1 MKYWWILFSLF
12 LFGCNEEAH
21 EIPDINQAVSLISQ
35 ENKPN
40 FDVGYADL
48 NSDGLDD
55 AIVMLK
61 GMNWCGSGGCTVLIF
76 QNTGSDFTF
85 ISKSTVTGSPIRIAE
100 TKTSGWNDIIVWSKG
115 KGSVLMRFDGESYP
129 SNPSMQSLV
138 NEDQE
143 KNAKIILE

>member
-12 LFGCNEEAH
+12 LFGCNEEVH

-40 FDVGYADL
+40 FDVGYVDL
-48 NSDGLDD
+48 NSDGFDD

-85 ISKSTVTGSPIRIAE
+85 ISKSTVTGLPIRIAE
-100 TKTSGWNDIIVWSKG
+100 TKTGGWNDIIVWSKG
-115 KGSVLMRFDGESYP
+115 KGSVLMRFDGDSYP
-129 SNPSMQSLV
+129 SNPSVQSV
-138 NEDQE
+138 VSEEQE
-143 KNAKIILE
+143 LSSKIILE